1 MTTQDAFKSKLV
13 FRYYP
18 LLDMALSLLVL
29 GNPES
34 FGDDMPWVGRVRA
47 RLSGGGL
54 AEALVESERDD
65 LFALAY
71 DLEIQGGPAAPERL
85 SAAKSSKPGLAPY
98 WEAVAPEIA
107 VKAGVL
113 AESVRA
119 EPERLAT
126 MEAGAFLGR
135 FSDRIGVAGDAESI
149 VLHWGKGLRV
159 PLADLDQVVF
169 MPSVFCPRRIMFYR
183 LGRIQLFFYPVGQPA
198 AAAAAVVPVPE
209 TLMLGFT
216 ALADGTRLRLLRL
229 VARENLPAQEMALRL
244 GVNESTVSRHLR
256 LLTEAGLVFR
266 QRQDGKLVYYGVQ
279 PGCLEELV
287 AGFKSFVLRRDETV
301 LDARDVMGGKGEGSL

>member
-1 MTTQDAFKSKLV
+1 MTTQEALKAKLV

-34 FGDDMPWVGRVRA
+34 FGSDLPWVGRVTE
-47 RLSGGGL
+47 RLSDRALAAAL
-54 AEALVESERDD
+54 AEAQQSD
-65 LFALAY
+65 LFSLAFE
-71 DLEIQGGPAAPERL
+71 LEERRSAAPAPERPGGL
-85 SAAKSSKPGLAPY
+85 GTPPPTESPGLADY
-98 WEAVAPEIA
+98 WAAVAPEIA
-107 VKAGVL
+107 AGSGLL

-126 MEAGAFLGR
+126 MEVGAFLGR
-135 FSDRIGVAGDAESI
+135 FSDRISVAGDGESI

-159 PLADLDQVVF
+159 PVADLERIIFV
-169 MPSVFCPRRIMFYR
+169 PSVFCPRRIMFYR
-183 LGRIQLFFYPVGQPA
+183 LGSVQLFFYPVEQPVPA
-198 AAAAAVVPVPE
+198 ADAPVPE
-209 TLMLGFT
+209 SLTLGFT

-229 VARENLPAQEMALRL
+229 VARESLPAQEMARRL

-266 QRQDGKLVYYGVQ
+266 QRQEGKLIYYGVQ
-279 PGCLEELV
+279 PGRLDQLV
-287 AGFKSFVLRRDETV
+287 AGIKSYVLRRDED
-301 LDARDVMGGKGEGSL
+301 LSKGV